1 MRRATAT
8 LAAAALLFGAGP
20 TLAQNH
26 GGEQAKAPPKEA
38 GAVTAVPCPPEG
50 SVAQAPGHA
59 AGAETAVK
67 GEVRI
72 VPCPQEQTAET
83 AKETSRSGAQPET
96 K

>member
-1 MRRATAT
+1 MRRVTAT

-26 GGEQAKAPPKEA
+26 GGEIKEPPKEP

-67 GEVRI
+67 GEVKI

-83 AKETSRSGAQPET
+83 AKETSRSGAQPE
-96 K
+96 KK